1 MKNVNGQNIRKT
13 AAAAIAALTMVLTA
27 SCGLSEN
34 TVKTIE
40 ASIPAVSAA
49 ETSAPVQTE
58 ISADVAE
65 AEESQAEE
73 KEIETAAEKKS
84 AENKSKKETG
94 QEARKEAKKES
105 KTAAKTAA
113 QTKAPESK
121 PAAKP
126 APQTKAPEKQSE
138 QPKIEETAAPDLDN
152 MNVYDLMEY
161 SIAELTAY
169 SDFTYINDLVGFQ
182 GSNYVGIV
190 LDKYP
195 QYAFIAARDLDGTNP
210 VLADK
215 YGTTNSL
222 ICGPASYVNV
232 FNGGYIGSACCGDVV
247 IGMSYCDIKNAV
259 NEDFGVYISN
269 DSCGACAEVYLN
281 GRTWRVTFDLT
292 QEQIDEIYRR
302 QSELAGGEVN
312 WMSSPDYR
320 VDISDMNPT
329 SCAAVAETF
338 V

>member
-1 MKNVNGQNIRKT
+1 
-13 AAAAIAALTMVLTA
+13 
-27 SCGLSEN
+27 
-34 TVKTIE
+34 
-40 ASIPAVSAA
+40 
-49 ETSAPVQTE
+49 
-58 ISADVAE
+58 
-65 AEESQAEE
+65 
-73 KEIETAAEKKS
+73 
-84 AENKSKKETG
+84 
-94 QEARKEAKKES
+94 
-105 KTAAKTAA
+105 
-113 QTKAPESK
+113 
-121 PAAKP
+121 
-126 APQTKAPEKQSE
+126 
-138 QPKIEETAAPDLDN
+138 

-169 SDFTYINDLVGFQ
+169 SDFTYINDIVGFQ

-215 YGTTNSL
+215 YGTANSL

-312 WMSSPDYR
+312 WMNSHDYR

-329 SCAAVAETF
+329 SFAAVAETF

>member
-1 MKNVNGQNIRKT
+1 
-13 AAAAIAALTMVLTA
+13 
-27 SCGLSEN
+27 
-34 TVKTIE
+34 
-40 ASIPAVSAA
+40 
-49 ETSAPVQTE
+49 
-58 ISADVAE
+58 
-65 AEESQAEE
+65 
-73 KEIETAAEKKS
+73 
-84 AENKSKKETG
+84 
-94 QEARKEAKKES
+94 
-105 KTAAKTAA
+105 
-113 QTKAPESK
+113 
-121 PAAKP
+121 
-126 APQTKAPEKQSE
+126 
-138 QPKIEETAAPDLDN
+138 

-312 WMSSPDYR
+312 WMSSPDYK

>member
-58 ISADVAE
+58 ISADVTE

-94 QEARKEAKKES
+94 QEAKKES

-113 QTKAPESK
+113 QTKAPKSK

-126 APQTKAPEKQSE
+126 APQTKAPEKKPE

-169 SDFTYINDLVGFQ
+169 SDFTYINDIVGFQ

-232 FNGGYIGSACCGDVV
+232 FNGGYIGSACCGDVI

>member
-58 ISADVAE
+58 ISADVTE

-94 QEARKEAKKES
+94 QEAKKES
-105 KTAAKTAA
+105 KTAA
-113 QTKAPESK
+113 QTKAPKSK

-126 APQTKAPEKQSE
+126 APQTKAPEKQPE

-169 SDFTYINDLVGFQ
+169 SDFTYINDIVGFQ

-232 FNGGYIGSACCGDVV
+232 FNGGYIGSACCGDVI